1 MCIRDSSTR
10 QNAGGVGVAVAVA
23 VEYGEPAVAV
33 APPTPPAFCR
43 VLSGELVG
51 VGLADG
57 AALVASGT
65 SASRPPGGVGEALA
79 SLEATGSSRNVD
91 VVSAAS
97 SLLAVML
104 GGKA

>member
-1 MCIRDSSTR
+1 M
-10 QNAGGVGVAVAVA
+10 
-23 VEYGEPAVAV
+23 EYGEPAVAV

-65 SASRPPGGVGEALA
+65 SASSSPPPGGVGEALA